1 MDADTIMFFEGLV
14 EAEAEPTRETR
25 DSHDLKLP
33 PAAKFTRNLEEIGA
47 WGSREG
53 ARSAPLAIMLKVLG
67 PAARLSKAAR
77 ALPLLK
83 WQPTDA
89 A

>member
-1 MDADTIMFFEGLV
+1 
-14 EAEAEPTRETR
+14 
-25 DSHDLKLP
+25 
-33 PAAKFTRNLEEIGA
+33 
-47 WGSREG
+47 
-53 ARSAPLAIMLKVLG
+53 MLKVLG

-89 A
+89 AVNRAVGVLSANGVFDKQVATFAALKERYAAFY